1 MAGVPLTTQLESDV
15 TELASRSQLRMSFLR
30 IALLTVPATVLL
42 GTVSSILSNSGYSNA
57 WFRSLDLP
65 SFMPPGWA
73 FPVAWTILYVLLGLS
88 LAMLIHARGAQGRGR
103 LIGLFLV
110 QMAINYAWS
119 PVFFGMRDPATG
131 LYLVGA
137 MIVLTVALIVLAM
150 RVRPLAAWLM
160 VPYLAGSASPPRSTT
175 AWWSTTRR
183 LHRPDAVPISRSTE
197 FLAGLT
203 RCRPK
208 TACSTIWCACS
219 TARPALSRA

>member
-160 VPYLAGSASPPRSTT
+160 VPYLGWLCFAAALNYRVVVDNPQVAPAGRSADIP
-175 AWWSTTRR
+175 
-183 LHRPDAVPISRSTE
+183 LD
-197 FLAGLT
+197 
-203 RCRPK
+203 
-208 TACSTIWCACS
+208 
-219 TARPALSRA
+219 